1 MALRKRRYIPDCLG
15 DGLTIDNSNKKL
27 IGIKTTEKEIL
38 ILNES
43 GFVVGILDKGFF
55 GLGEKKGFSKN
66 SPEVEKVK
74 KAVAKSHELARKK
87 TAKTKPETKAEPKA
101 KRTVKK

>member
-1 MALRKRRYIPDCLG
+1 MALRKRRYIPDRLG

-66 SPEVEKVK
+66 SPEVEKMK
-74 KAVAKSHELARKK
+74 KAVATA
-87 TAKTKPETKAEPKA
+87 TAKETKPKA

>member
-1 MALRKRRYIPDCLG
+1 MALRKRRYIPDRLG

-74 KAVAKSHELARKK
+74 KAVATA
-87 TAKTKPETKAEPKA
+87 TAKETKPKA

>member
-1 MALRKRRYIPDCLG
+1 MALRKRRYIPDRLG
-15 DGLTIDNSNKKL
+15 DGLTIENSNKKL

-43 GFVVGILDKGFF
+43 GFVVGVLDKGFF

-74 KAVAKSHELARKK
+74 KAVATA
-87 TAKTKPETKAEPKA
+87 TAKETKPKA

>member
-1 MALRKRRYIPDCLG
+1 MALRKRRYIPDRLG
-15 DGLTIDNSNKKL
+15 DGLTIENSNKKL

-66 SPEVEKVK
+66 SPEVERVK
-74 KAVAKSHELARKK
+74 KAVATA
-87 TAKTKPETKAEPKA
+87 TAKETKPKA

>member
-43 GFVVGILDKGFF
+43 GFVVGILDKSFF

-66 SPEVEKVK
+66 SPEFKKVK
-74 KAVAKSHELARKK
+74 KTVA
-87 TAKTKPETKAEPKA
+87 TATEKATEPKA

>member
-1 MALRKRRYIPDCLG
+1 MALRKRRYIPDRLG
-15 DGLTIDNSNKKL
+15 DGLTIENSNKKL

-74 KAVAKSHELARKK
+74 KAVATA
-87 TAKTKPETKAEPKA
+87 TAKETKPKA